1 MTSKPSS
8 TILAW
13 IASGILAV
21 CAPAPVS
28 AQEGVVLTVR
38 PDGVVVDLREIEGA
52 QRGTRLGFV
61 HDDGERRET
70 GQGVVTDVREGKALV
85 RLAPGAVASEDD
97 AVVLCPV
104 PGQDD
109 RFSQLR
115 ARLDEARDAS
125 AAPVAG
131 QLKSTLTRRD
141 AAIKKGACYTGDLDR
156 EIALLADQL
165 DGSPAQ
171 PGPSTD
177 SAAASR
183 PPLPADPRMR
193 EGVVPDQSASGAAAP
208 ADGGAATAS
217 PVTGILD
224 AVTKLAESIGL
235 KKDRP
240 ARTSDSSGSS
250 SGSTM
255 GMMPS
260 ATAPS
265 DAQTSP
271 AGAPTAQDTA
281 PATPAAPVSSQTARP
296 SATTSAAP
304 VTTATTTTAPK
315 PGAATTGTTASGAA
329 PTRPGTAADQPSWWQ
344 TSKGPGPKTPGGSA
358 QGTQPAAGSAPSGS
372 IPGQW
377 WEAKKTTP
385 TKGPLLTL
393 TGRVVDQSGRPV
405 PGAKVAIGETTTEAD
420 LLGVFKLENVKPGQ
434 HEVTATARGFRG
446 ETKTVGLQQSPI
458 APITFTLRKGGA
470 PLPGAK
476 DSPATHKAAPPRK
489 IGEDRG
495 DQSLENDQ

>member
-1 MTSKPSS
+1 MAQKLPS
-8 TILAW
+8 TVLAW
-13 IASGILAV
+13 IVSGILAL
-21 CAPAPVS
+21 CAPAPVA
-28 AQEGVVLTVR
+28 AQEGVVLAVR
-38 PDGVVVDLREIEGA
+38 PEGVVVDLREIEGA

-61 HDDGERRET
+61 HGDGERRET

-85 RLAPGAVASEDD
+85 RLAPGTVASEDD

-115 ARLDEARDAS
+115 ARLDEPRDAS
-125 AAPVAG
+125 VAPVVG

-141 AAIKKGACYTGDLDR
+141 AVIKKGACYTGELDR
-156 EIALLADQL
+156 EIAMLADQL

-171 PGPSTD
+171 PGPSID
-177 SAAASR
+177 SPAASS
-183 PPLPADPRMR
+183 PPLPAEPRVR
-193 EGVVPDQSASGAAAP
+193 EGVVPDQSASGTAAP

-217 PVTGILD
+217 PMAGILD
-224 AVTKLAESIGL
+224 AVTKLADSLGR
-235 KKDRP
+235 KKDQS
-240 ARTSDSSGSS
+240 ARGSDSSGSS
-250 SGSTM
+250 SGSTSS
-255 GMMPS
+255 MMPS

-265 DAQTSP
+265 DGPTSP
-271 AGAPTAQDTA
+271 PGAPTSQDTA
-281 PATPAAPVSSQTARP
+281 PATPATPVSSQTARP
-296 SATTSAAP
+296 SATTSAGVP

-315 PGAATTGTTASGAA
+315 PGAATTGTTASGAP
-329 PTRPGTAADQPSWWQ
+329 PTKPGSGGDQPPWWQ
-344 TSKGPGPKTPGGSA
+344 TSKGAGPKTP
-358 QGTQPAAGSAPSGS
+358 PSGS

-377 WEAKKTTP
+377 WDAKKTTP

-405 PGAKVAIGETTTEAD
+405 QGAKVAIGETTTEAD
-420 LLGVFKLENVKPGQ
+420 HLGVFKLENVKPGQ

-446 ETKTVGLQQSPI
+446 ETKTVGLQQNPI
-458 APITFTLRKGGA
+458 APITFTLRKGSA

-476 DSPATHKAAPPRK
+476 DSQATHKAAPPRK